1 MDLTVWDRQRLI
13 RETQERIW
21 MHLSQASSIEQL
33 IFEAA
38 ALLQLSTQAIHR
50 LAALQYL
57 TSDELGQLLDELP
70 TLMRRLATTTTAEEE
85 WSTERIRGAIQWPTT
100 IALRNATGMPHLYI
114 THPARR
120 AYRTPE
126 NEMLKTLLDEAA
138 SLGRASGWSG
148 STSDQAGKMVAART
162 ATAERWRHNRMLS
175 EVERRPITPPKL
187 ARIRSGR
194 HKRRYHS
201 ALQAWAV
208 YQNLVERLDR
218 GAIHQAI
225 QEHGIVLAD
234 TPTLFEIL
242 CTFETIDCLS
252 AEGWDVEPLSLF
264 GGKLKLN
271 ARRDGEI
278 LQLYYQGTP
287 QPLSKG
293 SLYTSTKNAHNLGGA
308 GHKPDI
314 VLRRKSLG
322 PNQWLVIEI
331 KGGKYEVARYAVA
344 ALQDL
349 LAYRRSFE
357 PALSQST
364 RYGVGIAFGRAL
376 QPDLDAEVALC
387 TPDTLPQ
394 ALEPFIG

>member
-1 MDLTVWDRQRLI
+1 MNFIWDRKELI

-21 MHLSQASSIEQL
+21 LYLSQASSIEQVV
-33 IFEAA
+33 FEAA
-38 ALLQLSTQAIHR
+38 ALLQLPTEAIRR

-57 TSDELGQLLDELP
+57 TSDELGDLLDDLP
-70 TLMRRLATTTTAEEE
+70 ALMRRLATTTTAEEE

-120 AYRTPE
+120 AYQTPE
-126 NEMLKTLLDEAA
+126 NEMLKTLLDEAVR
-138 SLGRASGWSG
+138 LGRASRWSR
-148 STSDQAGKMVAART
+148 STSDDVGKMVATRT

-175 EVERRPITPPKL
+175 EVERRPITPPKV

-201 ALQAWAV
+201 ALQAWTV
-208 YQNLVERLDR
+208 YQSLVERLDR
-218 GAIHQAI
+218 DAIHQAI
-225 QEHGIVLAD
+225 QEHAIVIAD
-234 TPTLFEIL
+234 TPTLFEVL
-242 CTFETIDCLS
+242 CTFTTIDCLKS
-252 AEGWDVEPLSLF
+252 AGWKVEPLTLF
-264 GGKLKLN
+264 GGSLRLN
-271 ARRDGEI
+271 AHRGGEI

-287 QPLSKG
+287 QALSKG
-293 SLYTSTKNAHNLGGA
+293 SLYLSAKRAHNLA
-308 GHKPDI
+308 GPGHRPDI

-322 PNQWLVIEI
+322 PNQWFVIEV

-357 PALSQST
+357 PALRQAT
-364 RYGVGIAFGRAL
+364 RYGVGIAFGRDL

-387 TPDTLPQ
+387 TPDTLAK
-394 ALEPFIG
+394 ALVPFIS

>member
-1 MDLTVWDRQRLI
+1 MNLAIWDRQRLI

-21 MHLSQASSIEQL
+21 LHLSQASSIEQL

-38 ALLQLSTQAIHR
+38 ALLQLPTQAIHR

-57 TSDELGQLLDELP
+57 TSDELGQLLADLP
-70 TLMRRLATTTTAEEE
+70 ALMRRLATTTTAEEE

-120 AYRTPE
+120 AYQTPE

-138 SLGRASGWSG
+138 RLGRASGWSG
-148 STSDQAGKMVAART
+148 STSDDVGKMVATRT

-218 GAIHQAI
+218 GAIHAAI
-225 QEHGIVLAD
+225 QEHAIVLAD

-242 CTFETIDCLS
+242 CTFETIDCLE
-252 AEGWDVEPLSLF
+252 AAGWDVEPLTVF
-264 GGKLKLN
+264 GGSLRLN
-271 ARRDGEI
+271 AYRDREI
-278 LQLYYQGTP
+278 LQLFYQGTP
-287 QPLSKG
+287 RPLSKG
-293 SLYTSTKNAHNLGGA
+293 SLYLAAKKAHNLGGP
-308 GHKPDI
+308 GHRPDI

-357 PALSQST
+357 PALSQSA
-364 RYGVGIAFGRAL
+364 RYGIGIAFGRGL
-376 QPDLDAEVALC
+376 QPDLGAEVALC

-394 ALEPFIG
+394 ALAPFIG